1 MPETRKFDAGDTEGI
16 QKLVRD
22 ALGETV
28 RPVTPGEPRVAEEP
42 QGSGDVNPGSY
53 DTIDYVNFTTFP
65 VKS

>member
-28 RPVTPGEPRVAEEP
+28 RPFEPGESGSDKSLSEDPKD
-42 QGSGDVNPGSY
+42 QGTSEDS
-53 DTIDYVNFTTFP
+53 TEYVEFITFP
-65 VKS
+65 VKF